1 MNFARDIVIAYS
13 RARFSVKSDFSSF
26 PTQIDG
32 VKKVDVVII
41 CDQILFT
48 VWYSTCESPNLIV
61 NLRYFDLLINCD

>member
-32 VKKVDVVII
+32 VKKVDVVIV
-41 CDQILFT
+41 CDQMNSMFGIAY
-48 VWYSTCESPNLIV
+48 VKVQI
-61 NLRYFDLLINCD
+61 